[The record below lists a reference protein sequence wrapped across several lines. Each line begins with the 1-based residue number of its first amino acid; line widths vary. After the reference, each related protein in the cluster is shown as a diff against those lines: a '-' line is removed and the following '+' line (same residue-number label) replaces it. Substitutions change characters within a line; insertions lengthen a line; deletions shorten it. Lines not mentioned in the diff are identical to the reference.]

1 MDSTNMNYKRIK
13 RQNICID
20 LLYFI
25 KRNKEKKES
34 WKRQNLKDVCVKRKG
49 VYISREGNSSR
60 E

>member
-1 MDSTNMNYKRIK
+1 MDRTNMNYKRIK

-34 WKRQNLKDVCVKRKG
+34 WKRQNLKDVRVKRKG